1 MCKIGDILLI
11 YNAKNRKPIGM
22 HPFIVLDDTN
32 GKVSGVYSYDFI
44 GLLLTSANTE
54 EKKER
59 LRQIEGNFPIAE
71 DDKIMN
77 EGKEQDNRY
86 SYVEADQFFYFDKNK
101 INYIHIGKIEPDI
114 YNLIIE
120 FIEEISNEGIQIK
133 RILDKATKIELN
145 DNTEKL

>member
-11 YNAKNRKPIGM
+11 YNAKNKRPIGM

-44 GLLLTSANTE
+44 GLLLTSADTE

-59 LRQIEGNFPIAE
+59 LKKIEGNFPISKE
-71 DDKIMN
+71 DKIMDAEKN
-77 EGKEQDNRY
+77 VDNRF
-86 SYVEADQFFYFDKNK
+86 SYVEADQFFYFDKTK
-101 INYIHIGKIEPDI
+101 IKYIHIGVLEPDI

-120 FIEEISNEGIQIK
+120 FIQELNSKGVLIKQIV
-133 RILDKATKIELN
+133 DKANKIELEE
-145 DNTEKL
+145 TL